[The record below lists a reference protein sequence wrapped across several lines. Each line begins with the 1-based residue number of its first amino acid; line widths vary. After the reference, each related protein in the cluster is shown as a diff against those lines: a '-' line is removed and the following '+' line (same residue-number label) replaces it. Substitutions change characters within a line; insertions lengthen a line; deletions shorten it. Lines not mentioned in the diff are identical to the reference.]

1 VGLLEFEDDGREEVC
16 SMARAAPSS
25 PNPSTRQQQAP
36 GVDTS
41 QGETNALIELV
52 ERLSPLESRKYPVSP
67 EIRWLVIVT
76 IVLAACTTWVF
87 PLWSENA
94 NVGGW
99 TSWGLGG
106 WISSVT
112 QYGARNWLLEV
123 SLGGLALL
131 LEIYMVWASN
141 WLKEAPEKMQWIMVG
156 GLLLVVHNVAVFAVL
171 LALWALVIL
180 LWAVIGSIATAI
192 VFVLV
197 SLLARW
203 AQAR

>member
-1 VGLLEFEDDGREEVC
+1 
-16 SMARAAPSS
+16 MP
-25 PNPSTRQQQAP
+25 T
-36 GVDTS
+36 
-41 QGETNALIELV
+41 
-52 ERLSPLESRKYPVSP
+52 
-67 EIRWLVIVT
+67 
-76 IVLAACTTWVF
+76 
-87 PLWSENA
+87 
-94 NVGGW
+94 
-99 TSWGLGG
+99 

-156 GLLLVVHNVAVFAVL
+156 GLLLVVHNVVVLAVL

-180 LWAVIGSIATAI
+180 LWVVIGSIATAI

-197 SLLARW
+197 SLLAR
-203 AQAR
+203 